1 MPPPDT
7 HHHADVLLSDGSV
20 ATIRPLSEFDHAEL
34 TALHV
39 RASDRGR
46 WLRFLAGGATPTEAE
61 ADADLCAEDDARALV
76 AEVSGSLVGIGA
88 TEPLS
93 EDVEQVSVLVDDPWH
108 GRGVV
113 TTLLEQ
119 LAADAGARGI
129 SRLVADVPAEKHQ
142 MLRVF
147 LDTGFSTAQSSR
159 EGVVTLVMD
168 PMVAADLS

>member
-1 MPPPDT
+1 
-7 HHHADVLLSDGSV
+7 VLLSDGSV
-20 ATIRPLSEFDHAEL
+20 ATIRPLSKFDHAEL

-39 RASDRGR
+39 RASDRSR
-46 WLRFLAGGATPTEAE
+46 WLRFLAGGTTPAE

-76 AEVSGSLVGIGA
+76 AEVSGSLVGVAA

-93 EDVEQVSVLVDDPWH
+93 EDVERVSVLVDDPWH

-129 SRLVADVPAEKHQ
+129 SRLVADVPAEKQ
-142 MLRVF
+142 QLLRVF
-147 LDTGFSTAQSSR
+147 LDTGFSTAGSSS

-168 PMVAADLS
+168 PMVAAELS

>member
-20 ATIRPLSEFDHAEL
+20 TTIRPLSEFDHAEL

-61 ADADLCAEDDARALV
+61 ADADLCAEDDARAL
-76 AEVSGSLVGIGA
+76 
-88 TEPLS
+88 
-93 EDVEQVSVLVDDPWH
+93 LVDDPWH